1 MAFAT
6 LTPREGGPDLHFLL
20 GDDAFALMPW
30 VVKPYSRRQITREER
45 IANYRIRYVKF
56 DHIWQRQIKQ
66 FVYASNI
73 ILIETNMPFPAQV
86 KFPQN
91 YINELYKNLL

>member
-1 MAFAT
+1 MGHLCLYEA
-6 LTPREGGPDLHFLL
+6 
-20 GDDAFALMPW
+20 
-30 VVKPYSRRQITREER
+30 VVNPLYKMEIFG
-45 IANYRIRYVKF
+45 NIRYVNF